1 MENFSFT
8 RGCGCLALTICAPKH
23 KYLCLKGAF
32 KDITLVDMPLFVEIP
47 VSMYMPNDPV
57 RHVEPSANC
66 NFVKFLG
73 GVPNL
78 FFKLIHRRFAY
89 SFTIIV
95 INKLMV
101 FFYDAWLT
109 RFYFFIFARS

>member
-1 MENFSFT
+1 
-8 RGCGCLALTICAPKH
+8 
-23 KYLCLKGAF
+23 
-32 KDITLVDMPLFVEIP
+32 MPLLVEIP

-78 FFKLIHRRFAY
+78 FF
-89 SFTIIV
+89 
-95 INKLMV
+95 
-101 FFYDAWLT
+101 
-109 RFYFFIFARS
+109 